1 MPDIYKRLVGQ
12 MKAKGANNPHAAA
25 TAALQKT
32 GNMKKGTRKLTE
44 KGKRRSIMGAAGRAK
59 DRAAKDSGRSPS
71 AYKYD
76 PRTNSATLKK

>member
-1 MPDIYKRLVGQ
+1 MPDIYKRLVSQ

-44 KGKRRSIMGAAGRAK
+44 KGKRRSILGAAGRAK
-59 DRAAKDSGRSPS
+59 DRAAKESGRSPS
-71 AYKYD
+71 AYSYNA
-76 PRTNSATLKK
+76 RTNRATLKK